1 MMYRQN
7 AGFQA
12 YKKIQIG
19 TANQGKLIIM
29 LYDGAIKF
37 VNAAVGGIENK
48 KFDVVCN
55 NLLRAQR
62 IIDELTFTLDL
73 KKGGEIAQNLLKIY
87 QYMNNRL
94 VEGNVKKD
102 PEILREVVRYL
113 ESLRNAWNEIVN
125 RPGNVPQQAKTQISS
140 TETPRLNIES

>member
-1 MMYRQN
+1 MYRQN
-7 AGFQA
+7 AGFEA

-19 TANQGKLIIM
+19 TANQGKLIVM

-37 VNAAVGGIENK
+37 VNIAINAVDEK
-48 KFDVVCN
+48 KYDIVCN

-62 IIDELTFTLDL
+62 IIDELTFTLDFN
-73 KKGGEIAQNLLKIY
+73 KGGEIAQNLMKIY

-113 ESLRNAWNEIVN
+113 ESLRNAWNEIAT
-125 RPGNVPQQAKTQISS
+125 RGGNIPQQSKTQNTS
-140 TETPRLNIES
+140 TEQPRLNIKS